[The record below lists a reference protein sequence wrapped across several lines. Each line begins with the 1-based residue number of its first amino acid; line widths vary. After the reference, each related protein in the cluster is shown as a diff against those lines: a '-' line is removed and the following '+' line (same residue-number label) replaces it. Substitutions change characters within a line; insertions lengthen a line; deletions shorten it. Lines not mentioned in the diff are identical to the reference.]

1 MRDALS
7 KILIEVFFSLAY
19 AAKVNFDE
27 NNGGMLTGRWLKK
40 GQGKKKSVKPKAS
53 TKAPITSVK
62 KTSQPIKVSMK
73 PIKAPI
79 QAPIQ
84 AKCGTYNLG
93 IVSLWDTSD
102 ACRDNCLEKTA
113 YTFIVS
119 NICQDGTKMQMCNK
133 DFIKVS
139 YYENWNCTG
148 EDYVSIVTKDLQ
160 CASTYYDDS
169 SVTYMNWKCVQ
180 NT

>member
-1 MRDALS
+1 MA
-7 KILIEVFFSLAY
+7 
-19 AAKVNFDE
+19 
-27 NNGGMLTGRWLKK
+27 KK

-93 IVSLWDTSD
+93 IVS
-102 ACRDNCLEKTA
+102 
-113 YTFIVS
+113 
-119 NICQDGTKMQMCNK
+119 
-133 DFIKVS
+133 
-139 YYENWNCTG
+139 
-148 EDYVSIVTKDLQ
+148 
-160 CASTYYDDS
+160 
-169 SVTYMNWKCVQ
+169 
-180 NT
+180 